1 MKSPQKKSKSPP
13 SELEID
19 SLATL
24 LEEQDEKMQILFAKA
39 LNLYVSP
46 GADAALPKEK
56 NERLRK
62 AIEDSLA

>member
-1 MKSPQKKSKSPP
+1 MKTKTKSKQP
-13 SELEID
+13 ELKID
-19 SLATL
+19 SVADLLA
-24 LEEQDEKMQILFAKA
+24 EQDEKMQTLFAKA

-56 NERLRK
+56 NERLRR

>member
-1 MKSPQKKSKSPP
+1 MKKEAAQV
-13 SELEID
+13 EID
-19 SLATL
+19 SL
-24 LEEQDEKMQILFAKA
+24 LELIGQQDPAMQTLFAKA

-56 NERLRK
+56 VECLRR